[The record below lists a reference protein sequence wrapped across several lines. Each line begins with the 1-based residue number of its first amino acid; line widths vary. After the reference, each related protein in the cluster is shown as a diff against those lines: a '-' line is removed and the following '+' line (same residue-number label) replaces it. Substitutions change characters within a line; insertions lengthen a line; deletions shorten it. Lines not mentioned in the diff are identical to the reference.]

1 MNNFDT
7 FSNRVQNVL
16 DFISKLFSDGHNY
29 SQINTT
35 SSALSSIIT
44 IRYPVEN
51 IKMLKG
57 FWKTFSNFNQYFPSI
72 IWYGMLEK
80 SLITLETCQ

>member
-1 MNNFDT
+1 MWNELASMNNFDT

-44 IRYPVEN
+44 IRYPVKN

-57 FWKTFSNFNQYFPSI
+57 F
-72 IWYGMLEK
+72 
-80 SLITLETCQ
+80 

>member
-16 DFISKLFSDGHNY
+16 DFISKLFSDGRNY

-35 SSALSSIIT
+35 SSALSSIIA

-57 FWKTFSNFNQYFPSI
+57 F
-72 IWYGMLEK
+72 
-80 SLITLETCQ
+80 